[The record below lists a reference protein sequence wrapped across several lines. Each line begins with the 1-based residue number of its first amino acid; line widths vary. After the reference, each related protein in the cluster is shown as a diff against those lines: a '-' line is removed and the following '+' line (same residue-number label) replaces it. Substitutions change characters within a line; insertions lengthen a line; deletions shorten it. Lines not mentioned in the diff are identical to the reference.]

1 MATQA
6 EMLSLA
12 QKLSM
17 DIPED
22 EIADYEA
29 FLLRTEKTIES
40 IEAMEGKAKIP
51 LAFSHVSTPLTDS

>member
-29 FLLRTEKTIES
+29 FLLRTEETIES
-40 IEAMEGKAKIP
+40 IEAMEGQTEVSS
-51 LAFSHVSTPLTDS
+51 AFSHLTDS

>member
-12 QKLSM
+12 TKLSM
-17 DIPED
+17 EIPE
-22 EIADYEA
+22 EEMADYET

-40 IEAMEGKAKIP
+40 IEAMEGRAEIF
-51 LAFSHVSTPLTDS
+51 LEFSLVSTPLTDY

>member
-40 IEAMEGKAKIP
+40 IEAMEGKATNNP
-51 LAFSHVSTPLTDS
+51 RTLACFHIFN

>member
-12 QKLSM
+12 NKLSM

-22 EIADYEA
+22 EIADYET
-29 FLLRTEKTIES
+29 FLLRTEKTIQA
-40 IEAMEGKAKIP
+40 IEAMEGKAEISP
-51 LAFSHVSTPLTDS
+51 AFSTASVHI